1 MLVGC
6 LPSIQDVLGFI
17 PALPKTGLGD
27 QVWNAKEKEEGLEV
41 QVILELK
48 KKKKYYYFRSL

>member
-17 PALPKTGLGD
+17 QALPKTGLGD

-41 QVILELK
+41 QVILELE
-48 KKKKYYYFRSL
+48 KKKYYYFRSL